1 MLLPIVSTRSVTSLA
16 KVAAAPSIGGA
27 AQLAFDLFH
36 YLFRDRILD
45 LQAAFPADSRYALN
59 YLPHRVI
66 ILVTLLQCNSCRMI
80 DRKTGRDKGP
90 FWGKLQ

>member
-1 MLLPIVSTRSVTSLA
+1 MRFDNNGLSDGSARSVTSLA

-45 LQAAFPADSRYALN
+45 LQAAFPADSRQRQYIT
-59 YLPHRVI
+59 HRNVI
-66 ILVTLLQCNSCRMI
+66 M
-80 DRKTGRDKGP
+80 
-90 FWGKLQ
+90 